1 MRIDLRSTDTRKT
14 LGLMTETVSQTS
26 QSKQPKRARNDT
38 IREILTAL
46 ERADKPLTRLEVCR
60 AIGRRKSPHLIA
72 EVEHLASLGIVTR
85 QIVTAV
91 NGAPAFAYH
100 MEQ

>member
-1 MRIDLRSTDTRKT
+1 MKLDLRSIDTRKS

-26 QSKQPKRARNDT
+26 QSKQPKRARQDT
-38 IREILTAL
+38 YHEILKAL
-46 ERADKPLTRLEVCR
+46 QKADKPMTRLEICR
-60 AIGRRKSPHLIA
+60 AIGRRKAPHLIQT
-72 EVEHLASLGIVTR
+72 VEHLASLGIISR
-85 QIVTAV
+85 QVVTAV